1 MKAEVLSGALSKRK
15 LISRGEEGRGPFF
28 FFHHSPSSGLYADMI
43 AGVPAAILVQGVI
56 LRMNFI
62 HKGGRTDS
70 GLGHDDCGVPIISPG
85 LPTLNPLLCK
95 KYISLMF
102 K

>member
-1 MKAEVLSGALSKRK
+1 
-15 LISRGEEGRGPFF
+15 
-28 FFHHSPSSGLYADMI
+28 MI

-95 KYISLMF
+95 K
-102 K
+102 

>member
-1 MKAEVLSGALSKRK
+1 
-15 LISRGEEGRGPFF
+15 
-28 FFHHSPSSGLYADMI
+28 MI

-62 HKGGRTDS
+62 HKDGRTDS
-70 GLGHDDCGVPIISPG
+70 GLGHDDCGGTIISPG

-95 KYISLMF
+95 K
-102 K
+102 

>member
-15 LISRGEEGRGPFF
+15 LISRGEEGSLFLFSPFTF
-28 FFHHSPSSGLYADMI
+28 FCPVSRYDSWSSCSHISTGSD
-43 AGVPAAILVQGVI
+43 
-56 LRMNFI
+56 LRMNLI

-85 LPTLNPLLCK
+85 LPTLNPLLRK
-95 KYISLMF
+95 K
-102 K
+102 